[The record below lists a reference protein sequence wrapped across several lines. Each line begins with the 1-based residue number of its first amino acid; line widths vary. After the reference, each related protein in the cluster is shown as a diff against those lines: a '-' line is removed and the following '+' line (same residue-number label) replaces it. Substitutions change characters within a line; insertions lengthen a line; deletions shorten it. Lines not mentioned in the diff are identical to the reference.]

1 MIEHLLAPLVP
12 EKFLSDP
19 AYRRGHI
26 RVINPL
32 PGTRVMGLHIPEMKK
47 TASRLATA
55 SPEGGPGLI
64 SRFEAAPDKSL
75 LYEEYMIWGL
85 ILNRLKISR
94 EERTDRFRKFIPHID
109 NWAVCDCI
117 CADARWAGPDTG
129 TWEFIR
135 PYLSSNKEFEVRFAL
150 ILYMARAMREESLGE
165 MMDIM
170 QGIDQDRIH
179 SDYVQGRP
187 AGKDEDPCC
196 GTVAGRPPFY
206 VRTAMAWLLA
216 TALARWP
223 ETTRSLLSA
232 TSLPDDVLKLYV
244 RKARESFRTR
254 NITPF

>member
-1 MIEHLLAPLVP
+1 M
-12 EKFLSDP
+12 
-19 AYRRGHI
+19 
-26 RVINPL
+26 
-32 PGTRVMGLHIPEMKK
+32 
-47 TASRLATA
+47 
-55 SPEGGPGLI
+55 
-64 SRFEAAPDKSL
+64 
-75 LYEEYMIWGL
+75 
-85 ILNRLKISR
+85 
-94 EERTDRFRKFIPHID
+94 
-109 NWAVCDCI
+109 
-117 CADARWAGPDTG
+117 
-129 TWEFIR
+129 
-135 PYLSSNKEFEVRFAL
+135 RFAL

-232 TSLPDDVLKLYV
+232 ASLPDDVLKLYV

-254 NITPF
+254 NISPF